1 MKDLK
6 DKRAIVTGASRG
18 IGPFIA
24 RALAEEGVQLA
35 LVARSA
41 APLEQLAEEISGEY
55 GVQAVALPADLGEPS
70 ELAALVAL
78 RAEQAL
84 GGVDVLV
91 NNAAL
96 GTTQELHTMST
107 EDVDAQ
113 IRVNLTAPIELSR
126 LVVPGMLKRGH
137 GHIVN
142 VGSLAVQ
149 LVPPGAAPYLSSKAG
164 LNSLTEALRVE
175 YRERGVSAS
184 TVAPG
189 GVGEAGM
196 FEEMQARTGI
206 VAPRNMKVSTPEQVA
221 QGVVRALKKDR
232 VFVAVNPGPS
242 WLITKTPRL
251 GRWVFG
257 KLGAYE
263 MFREM
268 AAAGAR
274 PAEPSARDEAA

>member
-1 MKDLK
+1 MKNLQE
-6 DKRAIVTGASRG
+6 KRAIVTGASRG

-24 RALAEEGVQLA
+24 KALAKEGVQLA

-41 APLEQLAEEISGEY
+41 APLERLAEEIHREY
-55 GVQAVALPADLGEPS
+55 GVQAVALAADLGELS
-70 ELAALVAL
+70 ELARVVA
-78 RAEQAL
+78 RAEEAL

-96 GTTQELHTMST
+96 STTQELHTLST

-126 LVVPGMLKRGH
+126 LVLPGMLKRGH
-137 GHIVN
+137 GQIVN

-149 LVPPGAAPYLSSKAG
+149 LAPPGSAPYLSSKAG
-164 LNSLTEALRVE
+164 LNSLTESLRAE

-189 GVGEAGM
+189 GVGKAGM

-206 VAPRNMKVSTPEQVA
+206 VAPGRMKVSTPEQVA
-221 QGVVRALKKDR
+221 QGVVRALKRDKA
-232 VFVAVNPGPS
+232 FVAVNPGPS

-257 KLGAYE
+257 KLGAYD

-274 PAEPSARDEAA
+274 AAEPAADDEAA